1 MAVVMNFTEKYR
13 CKQLDFERKTLQELS
28 LLQIENM
35 IHDTFDQFMKP
46 IVAYQQTITDM
57 CLDYAVESFLLG
69 ASYGRFG
76 YYGET
81 LETVYYRS
89 QKRFKTLLD
98 DFYDFWMFWLY
109 TDDMVNESVYMACES
124 YLYYWWKEGFEATVR
139 RYRLRL
145 H

>member
-13 CKQLDFERKTLQELS
+13 NKQLDFERKTLQELS
-28 LLQIENM
+28 LIQIESM
-35 IHDTFDQFMKP
+35 IHETFDHFMKP
-46 IVAYQQTITDM
+46 IAAYRQTIIDM

-76 YYGET
+76 YYGEA
-81 LETVYYRS
+81 LETVYHRS

-98 DFYDFWMFWLY
+98 DFFDFWMFWLY
-109 TDDMVNESVYMACES
+109 TDDMVNESLYMACEA